1 MTREEAC
8 YQLMFWLNEHLESR
22 RWFLDEGVAVG
33 RKDEAALVI
42 HSVTSYTE
50 GDLRAAV
57 FFGCAMNLDATGPV
71 VSRWVSECVDA
82 ARREIPDTVAAA
94 GELVVS
100 CVAHPMPGLTP

>member
-1 MTREEAC
+1 MTRDDAR
-8 YQLMFWLNEHLESR
+8 LALFSWLCDYLESR
-22 RWFLDEGVAVG
+22 GQFLNEGLAVG

-42 HSVTSYTE
+42 HSITPYAA
-50 GDLRAAV
+50 GDPRLSV

>member
-1 MTREEAC
+1 MTRDDAR
-8 YQLMFWLNEHLESR
+8 LALFSWLCDYLESR
-22 RWFLDEGVAVG
+22 AHFLKEGVAVG

-42 HSVTSYTE
+42 HSVTPYAE
-50 GDLRAAV
+50 GDLRVAV

-82 ARREIPDTVAAA
+82 ARREIPDAVAAV

-100 CVAHPMPGLTP
+100 CVANPMPGLTP

>member
-1 MTREEAC
+1 MTRDDAR
-8 YQLMFWLNEHLESR
+8 LALFSWLCDYLESR
-22 RWFLDEGVAVG
+22 GHFHNEGLEVG
-33 RKDEAALVI
+33 RSDEAALILNSITPYGV
-42 HSVTSYTE
+42 
-50 GDLRAAV
+50 GDPRVAV
-57 FFGCAMNLDATGPV
+57 FFGCAMDLDATGPV